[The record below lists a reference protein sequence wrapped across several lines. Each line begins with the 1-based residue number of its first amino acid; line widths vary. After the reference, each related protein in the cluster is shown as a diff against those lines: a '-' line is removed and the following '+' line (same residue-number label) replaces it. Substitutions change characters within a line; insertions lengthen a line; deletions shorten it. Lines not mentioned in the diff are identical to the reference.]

1 MAFLYC
7 VVRIS
12 AVAEQ
17 VSRQRVDVIEMRQ
30 RGVAKSPRLVIA
42 AAIARPHVASGFPG
56 YRRILSLRLI
66 KHYCAALLPV
76 AASTTMAPVMYGCT
90 EQKYWY
96 APGVVKVNEN
106 LSPVS
111 SAFDLKSFVL
121 EATVCGTSSSLIQ
134 VTVVPAFTA
143 TRCGMKACWSIFT
156 SVSAACAEAAG
167 KANAAERTATASA
180 VAIRTL
186 LENVVM
192 IRMSR
197 LSPPAAC
204 R

>member
-17 VSRQRVDVIEMRQ
+17 ISRQRVDVIEIRQ
-30 RGVAKSPRLVIA
+30 RSVAKTPRLVIA
-42 AAIARPHVASGFPG
+42 AAIARPHVAAGFPG
-56 YRRILSLRLI
+56 YRQSVWLRSI
-66 KHYCAALLPV
+66 EHYCAVLLPV

-106 LSPVS
+106 LSDVS
-111 SAFDLKSFVL
+111 SAFDLNSFVL

-134 VTVVPAFTA
+134 ATVVPAFTV
-143 TRCGMKACWSIFT
+143 TRCGMKVCWSIFT
-156 SVSAACAEAAG
+156 CVSAACAE
-167 KANAAERTATASA
+167 TA
-180 VAIRTL
+180 
-186 LENVVM
+186 
-192 IRMSR
+192 
-197 LSPPAAC
+197 
-204 R
+204 

>member
-1 MAFLYC
+1 MAQRAQIAFLHR
-7 VVRIS
+7 VLGITG
-12 AVAEQ
+12 VAEQ
-17 VSRQRVDVIEMRQ
+17 VSGQRVDVVEIGQ
-30 RGVAKSPRLVIA
+30 RGVAKPPRLVIA
-42 AAIARPHVASGFPG
+42 AARPHVASGFPG

-66 KHYCAALLPV
+66 KHHCAALLPV

-143 TRCGMKACWSIFT
+143 TRCGMK
-156 SVSAACAEAAG
+156 
-167 KANAAERTATASA
+167 
-180 VAIRTL
+180 
-186 LENVVM
+186 
-192 IRMSR
+192 
-197 LSPPAAC
+197 
-204 R
+204 

>member
-1 MAFLYC
+1 
-7 VVRIS
+7 
-12 AVAEQ
+12 
-17 VSRQRVDVIEMRQ
+17 
-30 RGVAKSPRLVIA
+30 
-42 AAIARPHVASGFPG
+42 
-56 YRRILSLRLI
+56 
-66 KHYCAALLPV
+66 
-76 AASTTMAPVMYGCT
+76 MYGCT

-156 SVSAACAEAAG
+156 KFVLKEFPVLGEGSVQAAHVAA
-167 KANAAERTATASA
+167 AARTRSFCERYFLPFLSA
-180 VAIRTL
+180 VYAET
-186 LENVVM
+186 
-192 IRMSR
+192 S
-197 LSPPAAC
+197 
-204 R
+204 